1 MDSARRNL
9 LILIG
14 ALLSLGLV
22 MVYSASFVAAEKR
35 FGSPTFFLERHC
47 IYLLAGCIAFAVG
60 ALTDYH
66 QLARKW
72 PWLLVFALGLLVMVL
87 VPGLGEKLNG
97 ARRWFRFGPLT
108 LQPSEVAKPLLIV
121 GLAGWA
127 ISRRDLIGRF
137 GAGFLPGAALAGSA
151 VLLVALEPDL
161 GTAALLVAVLGSI
174 LVASGVRLIHVLP
187 ALVVAVPAGA
197 ICAWSRLG
205 YIQARVAEFLSAT
218 PDPLGR
224 GYQVTQALIAQGSGG
239 LMGTGIGQGN
249 AKLLFLPEAHNDF
262 IFALIGEEMGLIGAL
277 AVIGCFAL
285 LVWHGWQIA
294 QSAPDLL
301 GRLIA
306 LGVTLMV
313 GLQAAMN
320 MAVVTRLMPTKGISL
335 PLISYGGSS
344 LVFTLFALGLLL
356 NIAAHRQPTQPIEVT
371 RRPDRDSVAI
381 AVPTRRLTPVNH
393 SAISHACRH

>member
-1 MDSARRNL
+1 MESPRRNL

-22 MVYSASFVAAEKR
+22 MVYSASFVTAEKR

-47 IYLLAGCIAFAVG
+47 IYLLAGCIALAVG

-72 PWLLVFALGLLVMVL
+72 RWLLVFAFGLLIMVL
-87 VPGLGEKLNG
+87 VPGLGERLNG
-97 ARRWFRFGPLT
+97 ARRWFSFGPLT

-127 ISRRDLIGRF
+127 VSRKDLIGTFRH
-137 GAGFLPGAALAGSA
+137 GFLPGAALVGSA

-161 GTAALLVAVLGSI
+161 GTAALLTAVLGSI
-174 LVASGVRLIHVLP
+174 LIVSGVRLTHALP
-187 ALVVAVPAGA
+187 ALLVAVPVGA
-197 ICAWSRLG
+197 VCAWSRLG
-205 YIQARVAEFLSAT
+205 YIQSRIAEFLSAT
-218 PDPLGR
+218 PDPQGR

-239 LMGTGIGQGN
+239 LLGTGVGQGN

-262 IFALIGEEMGLIGAL
+262 IFALIGEELGLIGAL

-285 LVWHGWQIA
+285 LVWQGWRIA
-294 QSAPDLL
+294 RSAPDLL
-301 GRLIA
+301 GSLLA
-306 LGVTLMV
+306 LGVTLLV
-313 GLQAAMN
+313 GLQSAMN
-320 MAVVTRLMPTKGISL
+320 IAVVTRSMPTKGISL

-344 LVFTLFALGLLL
+344 LIFTLFALGLLL
-356 NIAAHRQPTQPIEVT
+356 NIATHRSSAQATQVNS
-371 RRPDRDSVAI
+371 RPHQAP
-381 AVPTRRLTPVNH
+381 ATVPAT
-393 SAISHACRH
+393 

>member
-1 MDSARRNL
+1 MDSARRSL

-14 ALLSLGLV
+14 ALLAVGLV

-47 IYLLAGCIAFAVG
+47 IYLLAGCMAFAVG

-66 QLARKW
+66 RLARKW
-72 PWLLVFALGLLVMVL
+72 RWLLFLAFSLLALVL
-87 VPGLGEKLNG
+87 IPGLGEKLNG
-97 ARRWFRFGPLT
+97 ARRWFSFGPLT

-127 ISRRDLIGRF
+127 VSRRDLIGRF
-137 GAGFLPGAALAGSA
+137 RDGFLPGALLAGGA

-161 GTAALLVAVLGSI
+161 GTAALLTAVLGSI
-174 LVASGVRLIHVLP
+174 LLVSGIRPSHMLP
-187 ALVVAVPAGA
+187 ALLVAVPMGA
-197 ICAWSRLG
+197 LCAWSRLE
-205 YIQARVAEFLSAT
+205 YIQARIAEFASAR

-224 GYQVTQALIAQGSGG
+224 GYQVTQSLIAQGSGG
-239 LMGTGIGQGN
+239 LLGTGIGQGN

-277 AVIGCFAL
+277 AIIGCFAL
-285 LVWHGWQIA
+285 LVWQGWRIA
-294 QSAPDLL
+294 RSAPDLL
-301 GRLIA
+301 GSLIA

-320 MAVVTRLMPTKGISL
+320 IAVVTRSIPTKGISL

-344 LVFTLFALGLLL
+344 LIFTLFALGLLL
-356 NIAAHRQPTQPIEVT
+356 NVAAHRTPAQPIEVS
-371 RRPDRDSVAI
+371 RRPVRDAAALSL
-381 AVPTRRLTPVNH
+381 PTR
-393 SAISHACRH
+393 A

>member
-1 MDSARRNL
+1 MESPRRNL

-14 ALLSLGLV
+14 SLLALGLV

-47 IYLLAGCIAFAVG
+47 IYLLAGCMAFAVG

-66 QLARKW
+66 HLARKW
-72 PWLLVFALGLLVMVL
+72 RWLLVAAFGLLVLVL
-87 VPGLGEKLNG
+87 VPGLGERLNG
-97 ARRWFRFGPLT
+97 ARRWFSFGPLT

-127 ISRRDLIGRF
+127 VSRKDLIGTFRS
-137 GAGFLPGAALAGSA
+137 GFLPAAALAGGA

-174 LVASGVRLIHVLP
+174 LVVSGVRLSHALP
-187 ALVVAVPAGA
+187 ALIVAVPVGA

-205 YIQARVAEFLSAT
+205 YIQSRIAEFLSST
-218 PDPLGR
+218 PDPQGR
-224 GYQVTQALIAQGSGG
+224 GYQVTQSLIAQGSGG
-239 LMGTGIGQGN
+239 LLGAGVGQGN

-285 LVWHGWQIA
+285 LVWQGWRIA
-294 QSAPDLL
+294 QRAPDLL
-301 GRLIA
+301 GSLIA

-320 MAVVTRLMPTKGISL
+320 MAVVTRSMPTKGISL
-335 PLISYGGSS
+335 PLVSYGGSS
-344 LVFTLFALGLLL
+344 LIFTLFALGLLL
-356 NIAAHRQPTQPIEVT
+356 NIAAHRQAAPATEVRKRPAHDPTA
-371 RRPDRDSVAI
+371 VAV
-381 AVPTRRLTPVNH
+381 A
-393 SAISHACRH
+393 